1 MEPEKIQTSL
11 PENAYREL
19 KPGEEYTPVMPASSN
34 PKEVT
39 PYSVTMGVVMAV
51 VFSAAA
57 AFLGLKV
64 GQVFEA
70 AIPIAIIAVGM
81 GSVLGKKNM
90 LGQNVIIQSIGAS
103 SGVIVAGAI
112 FTLPALYILGLDA
125 AFWQVFLSSLFGGLL
140 GSLFLTGH
148 FAGDYTAAEGT
159 LGARTETALRQN
171 LPLRDALKRWKTTL
185 LMLGGVQELDGI
197 YFTGEGL
204 IENLTVTDEALGEK
218 NLAVLQDY
226 CREAEPYTVLLPSA
240 CAISSQL
247 LPEAALLFDQETWL
261 QNAAAA
267 LSPLCREVLNAY
279 PLLEENGDS
288 RLFYRTDSRPTQL
301 TGYLLYQALGQALDY
316 FPYAKDSFSNTPLR
330 YDCTGDLYAR
340 WSYDKVRA
348 DVVTA
353 LLPLEDSRSYTI
365 THTAADGTVTRW
377 NTLYPLEGTA
387 GIDCI
392 LGGPAAIIAVTAE
405 GSIPRSLLVLGD
417 ENALCVIPYLALH
430 YDRITYVDVTRC
442 SEEQLP
448 AIAGTEYSRTLLL
461 YGAPTLLNTALT
473 TGLATLTQS

>member
-1 MEPEKIQTSL
+1 M
-11 PENAYREL
+11 NRYR
-19 KPGEEYTPVMPASSN
+19 
-34 PKEVT
+34 
-39 PYSVTMGVVMAV
+39 
-51 VFSAAA
+51 
-57 AFLGLKV
+57 
-64 GQVFEA
+64 
-70 AIPIAIIAVGM
+70 IIALIYA
-81 GSVLGKKNM
+81 VL
-90 LGQNVIIQSIGAS
+90 
-103 SGVIVAGAI
+103 
-112 FTLPALYILGLDA
+112 
-125 AFWQVFLSSLFGGLL
+125 LFGGLL

-159 LGARTETALRQN
+159 PGARTETALRQN

-204 IENLTVTDEALGEK
+204 IENLTVNDEALGEK
-218 NLAVLQDY
+218 NLAALQDY
-226 CREAEPYTVLLPSA
+226 CREVEPYTVLLPSA

-392 LGGPAAIIAVTAE
+392 LGGPAATIAVTAE

-430 YDRITYVDVTRC
+430 YDRITYVM
-442 SEEQLP
+442 
-448 AIAGTEYSRTLLL
+448 
-461 YGAPTLLNTALT
+461 
-473 TGLATLTQS
+473 

>member
-1 MEPEKIQTSL
+1 M
-11 PENAYREL
+11 NRYR
-19 KPGEEYTPVMPASSN
+19 
-34 PKEVT
+34 
-39 PYSVTMGVVMAV
+39 
-51 VFSAAA
+51 
-57 AFLGLKV
+57 
-64 GQVFEA
+64 
-70 AIPIAIIAVGM
+70 IIALIYA
-81 GSVLGKKNM
+81 VL
-90 LGQNVIIQSIGAS
+90 
-103 SGVIVAGAI
+103 
-112 FTLPALYILGLDA
+112 
-125 AFWQVFLSSLFGGLL
+125 LFGGLL

-159 LGARTETALRQN
+159 PGARTETALRQN

-218 NLAVLQDY
+218 NLAALQDY

-387 GIDCI
+387 GMDCI

-405 GSIPRSLLVLGD
+405 GSIPRSLLILGD

-442 SEEQLP
+442 SEEQL
-448 AIAGTEYSRTLLL
+448 AALVGAEYSRTLLL
-461 YGAPTLLNTALT
+461 YGAPTLLNTGLT

>member
-1 MEPEKIQTSL
+1 M
-11 PENAYREL
+11 NRYR
-19 KPGEEYTPVMPASSN
+19 
-34 PKEVT
+34 
-39 PYSVTMGVVMAV
+39 
-51 VFSAAA
+51 
-57 AFLGLKV
+57 
-64 GQVFEA
+64 
-70 AIPIAIIAVGM
+70 IIALIYA
-81 GSVLGKKNM
+81 VL
-90 LGQNVIIQSIGAS
+90 
-103 SGVIVAGAI
+103 
-112 FTLPALYILGLDA
+112 
-125 AFWQVFLSSLFGGLL
+125 LFGGLL

-159 LGARTETALRQN
+159 PGARTETALRQN

-218 NLAVLQDY
+218 NLAALQDY

-405 GSIPRSLLVLGD
+405 GSIPRSLLILGD

-442 SEEQLP
+442 SEEQLA

-473 TGLATLTQS
+473 TGLTTLTQSRMPGICSPRTLRMRGFLFCAGTRPGRPARRQSRLAGGAVLPPLRLPACGGGAGRQNRPYSRTNVSRETFCRVKKKPGACKSSGELVVICGTWHRH

>member
-1 MEPEKIQTSL
+1 M
-11 PENAYREL
+11 NRYR
-19 KPGEEYTPVMPASSN
+19 
-34 PKEVT
+34 
-39 PYSVTMGVVMAV
+39 
-51 VFSAAA
+51 
-57 AFLGLKV
+57 
-64 GQVFEA
+64 
-70 AIPIAIIAVGM
+70 IIALIYA
-81 GSVLGKKNM
+81 VL
-90 LGQNVIIQSIGAS
+90 
-103 SGVIVAGAI
+103 
-112 FTLPALYILGLDA
+112 
-125 AFWQVFLSSLFGGLL
+125 LFGSLL

-159 LGARTETALRQN
+159 PGARTETALRQN

-218 NLAVLQDY
+218 NLAALQDY

-387 GIDCI
+387 GMDCI

-405 GSIPRSLLVLGD
+405 VSIPRSLLILGD

-442 SEEQLP
+442 SEEQL
-448 AIAGTEYSRTLLL
+448 AALVGAEYSRTLLL
-461 YGAPTLLNTALT
+461 YGAPTLLNTDLT
-473 TGLATLTQS
+473 AGLTALTQS